1 MLNIPFL
8 SGTGKLSANF
18 SITVFRVQ
26 RVSVHPLR
34 ITRSCL
40 RQGGFLDLSRSVLAN
55 AMQFVASDVI
65 SS

>member
-26 RVSVHPLR
+26 RVSFHPLR

-40 RQGGFLDLSRSVLAN
+40 RQGDNFCTPFTAFWTSPGLFW
-55 AMQFVASDVI
+55 
-65 SS
+65 